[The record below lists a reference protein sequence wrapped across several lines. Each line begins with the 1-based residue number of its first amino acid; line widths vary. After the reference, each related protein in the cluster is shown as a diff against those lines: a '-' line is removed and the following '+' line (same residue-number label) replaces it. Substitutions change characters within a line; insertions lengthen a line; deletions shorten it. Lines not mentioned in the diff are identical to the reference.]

1 VLELQA
7 IDAGYGDTTVLRGVG
22 LTAPD
27 AAVTALIGPNGA
39 GKSTL
44 LKTAAGLV
52 RPTSGRVLLDGEDVT
67 GRGPHDLAQR
77 GLCLVPEGR
86 GIFPA
91 LTVRENLV
99 LQADAGGEADALT
112 LAVEAFPVLGQRL
125 GQVARTLSGG
135 EQQMLAL
142 ARAYVRH
149 PRVVLLDEVS
159 MGLSPKIVDVIL
171 AFISRLAASGA
182 SLLIVEQ
189 YVTRALDLA
198 DYAYML
204 NQGVLTFAGEPAELE
219 DEDVFQAYLGAA
231 IGSRA

>member
-1 VLELQA
+1 MLELQA
-7 IDAGYGDTTVLRGVG
+7 IEAGYGDTTVLRGVG
-22 LTAPD
+22 LVAPD

-44 LKTAAGLV
+44 LKTAAGLI
-52 RPTSGRVLLDGEDVT
+52 RPSHGRVVLDGQDVT
-67 GRGPHDLAQR
+67 GQGPHELARR

-86 GIFPA
+86 GVFPA
-91 LTVRENLV
+91 LSVRENLV
-99 LQADAGGEADALT
+99 LQADPGGEDEAVGR
-112 LAVEAFPVLGQRL
+112 AVEAFPVLGDRL

-142 ARAYVRH
+142 ARAYVRR

-159 MGLSPKIVDVIL
+159 MGLAPKIVDEIF
-171 AFISRLAASGA
+171 AFIRRLAESGS

-189 YVTRALDLA
+189 YVTRALELA
-198 DYAYML
+198 DYVYLL

-219 DEDVFQAYLGAA
+219 GEDVFQAYLGAA
-231 IGSRA
+231 VGSRS